1 MNNSRIAI
9 IGAGDVGA
17 TTAYAIL
24 LKNIACEILLV
35 DANQMHC
42 KGQVLDL
49 CDALPFYRSSTVRQ
63 ATLQEAGSADIIL
76 IAAGARQKPGQS
88 RTELLTAN
96 YTIMTSI
103 IDGLQPISPDTIII
117 VISNPV
123 DILTEFVQAKAGLPR
138 NQVFGSG
145 TLLDSLRLRG
155 LLKEKTGIAE
165 QSIQAFILGEHGDTQ
180 FPVWSSASIA
190 GIPITQFPGITQPL
204 LDEYANQSRQ
214 KAYDIIA
221 CKQATYFG
229 VAACVANM
237 CESILFNQ
245 RHVMPISTYLSNLG
259 VCLSVP
265 CVLGRGGIEQ
275 ILRQGLDASE
285 LEKLAISAQ
294 AIKTIR
300 DSIQG

>member
-1 MNNSRIAI
+1 MKNSRIAI

-49 CDALPFYRSSTVRQ
+49 CDALPFYRSSTIRQ
-63 ATLQEAGSADIIL
+63 ATLKEAGSADIIL

-88 RTELLTAN
+88 RTELLTTN
-96 YTIMTSI
+96 YAIMSSI
-103 IDGLQPISPDTIII
+103 INDMQPLSPDSIII

-123 DILTEFVQAKAGLPR
+123 DILTEFIQNKAGLPR

-155 LLKEKTGIAE
+155 LLKQKTGIAE
-165 QSIQAFILGEHGDTQ
+165 QSIGAFILGEHGDTQ

-190 GIPITQFPGITQPL
+190 GIPITQFPGLTQPL
-204 LDEYANQSRQ
+204 LDEYANQARQ

-221 CKQATYFG
+221 CKEATYFG

-237 CESILFNQ
+237 CESILFDK
-245 RHVMPISTYLSNLG
+245 REIVPLSTYLSDLG
-259 VCLSVP
+259 VCLSLP
-265 CVLGRGGIEQ
+265 CVLGSSGIEQ
-275 ILRQGLDASE
+275 VLRQGLDASE
-285 LEKLAISAQ
+285 LKKLAISAQ

-300 DSIQG
+300 DSTQ